1 MNSFGRHLDPPFH
14 GGLTL
19 SKLQRTT
26 AYIQAHLEHTLSL
39 VELAAVT
46 QTKPDALCA
55 PVQAGYRADAAP
67 VRHPVP
73 DGACEALADGDYV
86 PPPRDRRSGRLR
98 RPQSLHR
105 AVSAVRRYHPQ
116 GISRRHRQG
125 VSAATHHWQSPWED
139 APVAAGA
146 SGHTPPS
153 PCVLGGLPFP
163 RHDFRTIRTC
173 IARMPQRAWGACA
186 TVLLVHAGPGIA
198 HGAVVNG
205 SWHDTIF
212 HGRRDHVHPGCGA
225 ARASA

>member
-1 MNSFGRHLDPPFH
+1 MHSFGRHLDQPFH
-14 GGLTL
+14 GGLTP
-19 SKLQRTT
+19 SKVQRTT
-26 AYIQAHLEHTLSL
+26 ASIQAHLARL
-39 VELAAVT
+39 VPRRARRCDAD
-46 QTKPDALCA
+46 KPDALCA
-55 PVQAGYRADAAP
+55 PVQAGDRADAAP

-73 DGACEALADGDYV
+73 DGACEALADGDHV

-98 RPQSLHR
+98 RPTSLHR
-105 AVSAVRRYHPQ
+105 AVSALRRYHPP
-116 GISRRHRQG
+116 GLPRRHLQG
-125 VSAATHHWQSPWED
+125 VSAAAHHRQSPGED
-139 APVAAGA
+139 APVAARA

-173 IARMPQRAWGACA
+173 IARMPQRAWNACA
-186 TVLLVHAGPGIA
+186 TVLLRHAYTGVT
-198 HGAVVNG
+198 HGTVVNG